1 MRRLIWV
8 VLAVSGLWGGYWF
21 VGSTV
26 LERAARDWLA
36 SAAPG
41 VTAASV
47 DVTGFPNRFDLTLT
61 ALQVGGAGEAVWQA
75 PFLQLLTLSYKPWHL
90 IAAFPPAQTVTLPDG
105 RVLAMTA
112 QKLQASLVVTPTRAV
127 ALDRIVVAGDG
138 LSLGLDGAA
147 GLSLDSLRFA
157 TRLDPALVDT
167 HEIGLDIKGLRPA
180 RGVLTALPDRPL
192 PDGDASLHVD
202 AFLGFSAPL
211 DRFAG
216 DTQPVPVLIEL
227 KEAHLV
233 WDDIVI
239 GATGRLTPD
248 ADGLA
253 EGKIDLTL
261 SGWDSAIAV
270 AVAAGAL
277 RPEIAPTWAELARRM
292 AEASRTPD
300 RIDLALVFANGR
312 MRLGPLPLGPAPRL
326 SP

>member
-1 MRRLIWV
+1 MRRLIWA

-21 VGSTV
+21 VGSTA
-26 LERAARDWLA
+26 LERAARGWLA

-41 VTAASV
+41 VTATAV
-47 DVTGFPNRFDLTLT
+47 DVAGFPNRFDLTLT
-61 ALQVGGAGEAVWQA
+61 DLRVGKAGEVVWNA
-75 PFLQLLTLSYKPWHL
+75 PFLQLLMLSYKPWHL
-90 IAAFPPAQTVTLPDG
+90 IAAFPPGQTVTLADG
-105 RVLAMTA
+105 TVLAVTA
-112 QKLQASLVVTPTRAV
+112 DKLQASLVVTPTRAV

-138 LSLGLDGAA
+138 LGVAVDGTP

-157 TRLDPALVDT
+157 TRLDPARVDT
-167 HEIGLDIKGLRPA
+167 HEIGLDLNGLRPA
-180 RGVLTALPDRPL
+180 AAVLTALPDRPL
-192 PDGDASLHVD
+192 PKGDASVHVD

-216 DTQPVPVLIEL
+216 ATQPVPVLIEV
-227 KEAHLV
+227 KEARLV

-248 ADGLA
+248 AEGLA
-253 EGKIDLTL
+253 QGQIDLTL
-261 SGWDSAIAV
+261 SGWNSAIAL
-270 AVAAGAL
+270 AVAAGVL

-292 AEASRTPD
+292 AEASATPG